1 MRCPAWGLSLPRAA
15 TESTGHEP
23 WERDSGRGM
32 QQLEPAR
39 SKGHWWLVTL
49 CHLAVGLT
57 PFQLLWGWPRPQS
70 WRWGARRGVYKSPS
84 YWPGCCRAMKGNLRL
99 Q

>member
-15 TESTGHEP
+15 TESMGHEP

-39 SKGHWWLVTL
+39 SKGH
-49 CHLAVGLT
+49 G
-57 PFQLLWGWPRPQS
+57 GW
-70 WRWGARRGVYKSPS
+70 
-84 YWPGCCRAMKGNLRL
+84 
-99 Q
+99 